1 MNSKMDDLEIKENVK
16 KNSERLAR
24 LGMEISQIKFSY
36 KIKEKTSKEY
46 WENRI
51 NEFEA
56 YKEKSLEY
64 YNTVCSL
71 MKLIDSNEAN
81 LFLLQISKF
90 HQITSKLLENMEKIR
105 ENPSIINSKDKQQST
120 WSKKIRHEM
129 TDTSNESL
137 NHEKEMNL
145 KFREFYDNNLKN
157 I

>member
-1 MNSKMDDLEIKENVK
+1 MDDLELKENIK
-16 KNSERLAR
+16 KNSEHLAH

-56 YKEKSLEY
+56 YKEKSIEY

-71 MKLIDSNEAN
+71 MKLIDPNEAN

-120 WSKKIRHEM
+120 WSKKIRQEM
-129 TDTSNESL
+129 TDASNESL